1 MPAKIRIGKESDIP
15 RVLELVR
22 ELAVFEKAPNEVEVT
37 VSEMT
42 NWGFG
47 KDKIFDFFVF
57 EKEGVIVG
65 IAVYYYKYST
75 WKGKCLFLEDII
87 VTESERKN
95 GYGKLLFNEVVKVA
109 KAQKVRRMEWQV
121 LDWNTPAIEFYKKY
135 RSHLDG
141 EWINCKLTYEQL
153 QEASVKPRQTGPK

>member
-1 MPAKIRIGKESDIP
+1 MSAIIRKGVKSDLP
-15 RVLELVR
+15 RVLELIK
-22 ELAVFEKAPNEVEVT
+22 ELAVFENAPNEVEVS
-37 VSEMT
+37 VDEMM

-47 KDKIFDFFVF
+47 QDKIFDFFVL
-57 EKEGVIVG
+57 EKESVIVG

-109 KAQKVRRMEWQV
+109 KAKKVRRMEWQV
-121 LDWNTPAIEFYKKY
+121 LDWNTAAIEFYKKY
-135 RSHLDG
+135 QANLDG
-141 EWINCKLTYEQL
+141 EWINCKLTFDQI
-153 QEASVKPRQTGPK
+153 QSM

>member
-1 MPAKIRIGKESDIP
+1 MSAIIRNGAQADLP
-15 RVLELVR
+15 RVLELVK
-22 ELAVFEKAPNEVEVT
+22 ELAVFENAPNEVEVS
-37 VSEMT
+37 VNEMI

-47 KDKIFDFFVF
+47 EDKIFDFFVL
-57 EKEGVIVG
+57 EKANEIVG

-121 LDWNTPAIEFYKKY
+121 LDWNTAAIEFYKKY
-135 RSHLDG
+135 KANLDG
-141 EWINCKLTYEQL
+141 EWINCKLTFDQI
-153 QEASVKPRQTGPK
+153 QAM

>member
-1 MPAKIRIGKESDIP
+1 MSTKIRIGTTNDIP
-15 RVLELVR
+15 RVLELVK

-37 VSEMT
+37 VTEMT

-47 KDKIFDFFVF
+47 KDKIFDFFVL
-57 EKEGVIVG
+57 EKENIIVG

-87 VTESERKN
+87 VTENERKN

-135 RSHLDG
+135 QSHLDG
-141 EWINCKLTYEQL
+141 EWINCKLTYDQL
-153 QEASVKPRQTGPK
+153 QSF

>member
-1 MPAKIRIGKESDIP
+1 MSAKIRVGTQNDIP
-15 RVLELVR
+15 RVLELVK

-37 VSEMT
+37 VAEMT
-42 NWGFG
+42 GWGFG
-47 KDKIFDFFVF
+47 KDKIFDFFVL
-57 EKEGVIVG
+57 EKEHTIVG

-87 VTESERKN
+87 VTEKERKN
-95 GYGKLLFNEVVKVA
+95 GYGKLLFNEVVKVG

-135 RSHLDG
+135 KSKLDG
-141 EWINCKLTYEQL
+141 EWINCKLTYDQL
-153 QEASVKPRQTGPK
+153 QST